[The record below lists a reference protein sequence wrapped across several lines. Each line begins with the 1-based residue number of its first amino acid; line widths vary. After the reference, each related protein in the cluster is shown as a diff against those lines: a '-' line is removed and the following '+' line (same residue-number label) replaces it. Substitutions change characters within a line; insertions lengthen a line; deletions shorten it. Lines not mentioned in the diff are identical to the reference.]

1 MLEFSVFYRL
11 AASIGIGLIIG
22 MQREH
27 TYFDQSDRH
36 PAGVR
41 TFTLV
46 GLGGAMA
53 AFLAALMN
61 SVAPFVTGFV
71 VVGLLLVASHIAF
84 GLSHRDISGEN
95 ASTGNASGGNAS
107 GGNAP
112 TTSGITTSVALV
124 IVYLLGG
131 LCWYGQLLES
141 CIIMIVMLWILTAK
155 EQLHSF
161 AKKLSKEDVL
171 ATVKF
176 AVISGLVLP
185 FLPNQAYGPPGL
197 EVLNPHTIWLFV
209 VFISG
214 IGFVGYVLIKIVGPG
229 KGIWLTGLLGGIA
242 SSTALTLNLTSRSRD
257 NESYAP
263 DFTMGIVLSWSVM
276 YVRLYL
282 ICIVLSGEL
291 AKPLAL
297 PLLLPVVP
305 GLAYAAFLKVRPI
318 RGHQEHCGDFS
329 NPFKLGPA
337 IKFGIVFTCVM
348 FVANAARVYLGSGAL
363 LACSFL
369 GGAAEMDAVAFSV
382 IDMHLKSGLDIRN
395 LVLAFL
401 FASLANTLT
410 KGGLVFFL
418 GAKSMRK
425 AIVPAVVLICA
436 VTGGL
441 IAFYM

>member
-71 VVGLLLVASHIAF
+71 VIGLLLVASHIAF
-84 GLSHRDISGEN
+84 GLSHRDF
-95 ASTGNASGGNAS
+95 GGAAPGS
-107 GGNAP
+107 AQGSAP

-161 AKKLSKEDVL
+161 AKKLSKEDIL

-176 AVISGLVLP
+176 AVISGLILP

-214 IGFVGYVLIKIVGPG
+214 IGFIGYVLIKLVGPG

-242 SSTALTLNLTSRSRD
+242 SSTALTLNLAGRSKE
-257 NESYAP
+257 NEDYAP
-263 DFTMGIVLSWSVM
+263 DFTLGIVLSWSVM

-282 ICIVLSGEL
+282 ICIVLSGSL

-305 GLAYAAFLKVRPI
+305 GLAYAAFLKI
-318 RGHQEHCGDFS
+318 RERNVQHEHCGDFS
-329 NPFKLGPA
+329 NPFHLGPA
-337 IKFGIVFTCVM
+337 IKFGLVFTCVM

-382 IDMHLKSGLDIRN
+382 IDMHLKAGLDVRN

-410 KGGLVFFL
+410 KGGLVIFL

-425 AIVPAVVLICA
+425 SIVPAVVLICA
-436 VTGGL
+436 VTVALIGL
-441 IAFYM
+441 YI